1 MHDPKA
7 IRTTNSRSHPLIQ
20 RQQVLP
26 QTVKQAPK
34 PRAQAV
40 LGILQPDRNRRTQ
53 MPQFL
58 GRNQSVFG
66 HQATDLVA
74 FRLALLAHL
83 KAHPVYGLNVLL
95 LYRLHRH
102 KPHVRTAHRFADRLR
117 IIGVVLVALH
127 IRLHELWRNQL
138 HRNSLRLEYSRPVVR
153 ATTSLHANHA
163 ARFNRFQH
171 YLEPVRARQL
181 PAQRHLLIPVDPV
194 YLEDRLCQIYANAHK
209 LHGGPLLSVD
219 WSITLPVW
227 HVDAVRVR
235 RGPSHCY
242 RAQCPM
248 AAGGRYAEP
257 CTTGNYA

>member
-58 GRNQSVFG
+58 GRNQSVFS
-66 HQATDLVA
+66 HQAADLVA
-74 FRLALLAHL
+74 FRLALIAQL

-102 KPHVRTAHRFADRLR
+102 EAHVRPAHRFADRLR

-127 IRLHELWRNQL
+127 IRLHELRRNQL
-138 HRNSLRLEYSRPVVR
+138 HRNSVRLECSRPVVR
-153 ATTSLHANHA
+153 ATTSLHADHA
-163 ARFNRFQH
+163 ARFNRSSNALNQF
-171 YLEPVRARQL
+171 ARVNFRRNVTFSFRST
-181 PAQRHLLIPVDPV
+181 PCTWNTAFAKSTPTRISFIVDPFS
-194 YLEDRLCQIYANAHK
+194 
-209 LHGGPLLSVD
+209 PL
-219 WSITLPVW
+219 T
-227 HVDAVRVR
+227 
-235 RGPSHCY
+235 
-242 RAQCPM
+242 
-248 AAGGRYAEP
+248 GR
-257 CTTGNYA
+257 